1 MLNSPIYTELEFLR
15 QFYFEQMPPG
25 GRSKKD
31 VRPLRERWDRFC
43 DFLENNH
50 LKLDLSDK
58 ELHLKARDDE
68 QLKNLL
74 QIIED
79 ELDTETLKA
88 REVFCTSENAIEDK
102 SSIVLSSSAFQ
113 EDNARKRGRLQ
124 LSPLD
129 TVSRQDLFIDS
140 GISITKGKPI
150 LWQEI
155 CDKCLP
161 KKRFN
166 TLILIDNYAANGADR
181 NLFKLL
187 DKVLP
192 WDLDQGEVLE
202 LLILCYGRVPDSRY
216 PGGVRVLRLRPR
228 DIISSI
234 HRRPYRINIKI
245 QKFDGTIGNPPF
257 HDRSFITNYNFIIAP
272 GGIDLLNPS
281 ELASRDTVLFGVFPD
296 FIASGEEWKNEY
308 LNNNLYKILKLSEQS
323 SIVGNPIMENYQ
335 SSEDCLK
342 KQVIEFL
349 ESLREP
355 SVDIEKV
362 LFEYNIESHTL
373 SVSHL
378 EWAFSNMVVIRGRID
393 ARTNP
398 GGPHNEFINGL
409 RLMKNQHFV
418 IDDRIEYWSDEFGRI
433 KKAKTLVSSILAEES
448 SDNKTDDNGQ
458 KKRIRSQDFYAQDE
472 CGHIVAHRFGGSYE
486 AINIVPI
493 HNAVN
498 CGLYRAAEQTVVNWV
513 KDSAPVELNIEL
525 LYEDSG
531 RRPCAFIY
539 EAKNQN
545 DPSLHFKLSIPNS
558 PLLGNL
564 ELQKNNG

>member
-15 QFYFEQMPPG
+15 QYYFEQMPPG
-25 GRSKKD
+25 GRSKD
-31 VRPLRERWDRFC
+31 IRPLRERWDRFC
-43 DFLENNH
+43 DFLEKNH

-58 ELHLKARDDE
+58 ELHLKAKDDE
-68 QLKNLL
+68 QLNELL
-74 QIIED
+74 KIIED
-79 ELDTETLKA
+79 ELDAETLKA
-88 REVFCTSENAIEDK
+88 QAVFCNSDNAIEDK
-102 SSIVLSSSAFQ
+102 SSIVLSSSNVQ

-124 LSPLD
+124 LSPHD

-155 CDKCLP
+155 CDNCLP
-161 KKRFN
+161 NKRFN
-166 TLILIDNYAANGADR
+166 TLILIDNYAAKGADR
-181 NLFKLL
+181 NLFELL

-192 WDLDQGEVLE
+192 WDLDRGEVLE
-202 LLILCYGRVPDSRY
+202 LLILCYWKVPDSRY
-216 PGGVRVLRLRPR
+216 PEGKILRLRPGE
-228 DIISSI
+228 IITSI
-234 HRRPYRINIKI
+234 RRRPYRINIRI
-245 QKFDGTIGNPPF
+245 QKFDGTLGDPPF
-257 HDRSFITNYNFIIAP
+257 HDRAFITNYNFIIAP

-281 ELASRDTVLFGVFPD
+281 ELASKDTVLFGVFPD

-323 SIVGNPIMENYQ
+323 NIVGNPIMENYQ

-342 KQVIEFL
+342 KQVVEYL

-355 SVDIEKV
+355 SIEVEKI
-362 LFEYNIESHTL
+362 LFEYKNESHTL
-373 SVSHL
+373 SVSHA
-378 EWAFSNMVVIRGRID
+378 EWAFSNMVVQRGRIE
-393 ARTNP
+393 AKTNP

-409 RLMKNQHFV
+409 RLMKDMHFV

-433 KKAKTLVSSILAEES
+433 KKAKTLVCSILAERS
-448 SDNKTDDNGQ
+448 SNDETDDNGQ
-458 KKRIRSQDFYAQDE
+458 KNRIRSQDFCTQDE
-472 CGHIVAHRFGGSYE
+472 CGHIIARRFGGSFE

-498 CGLYRAAEQTVVNWV
+498 KGLYHAAEQTVMNWV
-513 KDSAPVELNIEL
+513 KDSAPVEISIEL
-525 LYEDSG
+525 LFEDSG

-558 PLLGNL
+558 PLVGDL
-564 ELQKNNG
+564 ELRKTN